1 MKIKIKSALISVTD
15 KTNLREILVLLKK
28 FKIDIVSSGGT
39 YKRIKQL
46 GYSST
51 EVSKYT
57 NFPEMLDGRVNT
69 LHPKIHEGIFN
80 KRYNN
85 HKKQMNNHGYKN
97 IDLVIVNFYEFEKI
111 LKGKK
116 K

>member
-57 NFPEMLDGRVNT
+57 NFPEMLDGRVKT
-69 LHPKIHEGIFN
+69 LHPKIYASILFCHFGIHSI
-80 KRYNN
+80 K
-85 HKKQMNNHGYKN
+85 H
-97 IDLVIVNFYEFEKI
+97 VSPP
-111 LKGKK
+111 
-116 K
+116 